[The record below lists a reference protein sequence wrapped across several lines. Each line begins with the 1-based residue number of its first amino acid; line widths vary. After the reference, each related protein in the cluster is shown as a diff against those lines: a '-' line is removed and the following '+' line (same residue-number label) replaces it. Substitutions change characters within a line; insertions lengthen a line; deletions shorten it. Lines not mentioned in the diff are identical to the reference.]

1 MLAESGQT
9 QSSNKLK
16 MTDEEMREVAGQWL
30 SPVDQI
36 FADLIDKSYT
46 MTAGAFQ
53 IEVEQVIERIP
64 QLFFLLDKR
73 ALETSLENEIG
84 AAIVKSL
91 EREL

>member
-1 MLAESGQT
+1 
-9 QSSNKLK
+9 
-16 MTDEEMREVAGQWL
+16 MTNEQMREVAGQWL

-53 IEVEQVIERIP
+53 IEVQQVIDRIP

-84 AAIVKSL
+84 AAIIKSL

>member
-1 MLAESGQT
+1 
-9 QSSNKLK
+9 
-16 MTDEEMREVAGQWL
+16 MTDEQMREVAGQWL
-30 SPVDQI
+30 APIDQI
-36 FADLIDKSYT
+36 LADLIDKSYR

-64 QLFFLLDKR
+64 QLFFMLDKR
-73 ALETSLENEIG
+73 SLETSLENEIG